1 MGLIMGRVSRGVCIV
16 NSPGLQV
23 YGSDNYTAHRL
34 RDPSGGGQLVVGLPS
49 AGGKHFLPFNNHSQV
64 ECSTGIHSSRSLCF
78 LGGDARTNEQV
89 GLTSM
94 HTLLFREHNRLAA
107 ALAALNPLWGDE
119 LLYQE
124 ARRILVAEWQ
134 HITISEYL
142 PKILGP
148 PGMAMLGTYSG
159 YIPDVDASIANA
171 FSTAAFCFGHSQI
184 MPLLPRLGPDYEPL
198 PIGPLKLQDAFF
210 APFRLLE
217 EQGIEPL
224 IRGLL
229 ASPVKLRHTSQGLN
243 LNLTEALFA
252 QANAVALDLASLN
265 IQRGR
270 DHGLP
275 SYSQWRAYCGLRLES
290 VPLGLISS
298 HYLVLMAIS
307 HCRTA
312 HIISELSGEISNA
325 TVRALLREA
334 YGDDPGKIDLW
345 VGGLLEDVVPGSQLG
360 PAFLCLIADQFRR
373 LRDGDR

>member
-1 MGLIMGRVSRGVCIV
+1 
-16 NSPGLQV
+16 
-23 YGSDNYTAHRL
+23 
-34 RDPSGGGQLVVGLPS
+34 
-49 AGGKHFLPFNNHSQV
+49 
-64 ECSTGIHSSRSLCF
+64 
-78 LGGDARTNEQV
+78 
-89 GLTSM
+89 M

-107 ALAALNPLWGDE
+107 ALAALNPHWGDE

-148 PGMAMLGTYSG
+148 AGMAMLGTYSG
-159 YIPDVDASIANA
+159 YNPDVDGSIANA
-171 FSTAAFCFGHSQI
+171 FSTAAFRFGHSQI
-184 MPLLPRLGPDYEPL
+184 MPLFPRLDPEYEPL
-198 PIGPLKLQDAFF
+198 PVGPLKLQDAFF

-217 EQGIEPL
+217 EGGIEPI

-229 ASPVKLRHTSQGLN
+229 ASPVKLRRSSQGLN
-243 LNLTEALFA
+243 SNLTEALFA

-275 SYSQWRAYCGLRLES
+275 SYNLWRAYCELRLDCGLTLECS
-290 VPLGLISS
+290 VLDSS
-298 HYLVLMAIS
+298 PCGIA
-307 HCRTA
+307 HCRNASTV
-312 HIISELSGEISNA
+312 SELSGEISNA
-325 TVRALLREA
+325 TVRALLREV

-360 PAFLCLIADQFRR
+360 PTFLCLIADQFRR

>member
-34 RDPSGGGQLVVGLPS
+34 RDPSGGGQLVEGLPS
-49 AGGKHFLPFNNHSQV
+49 AGGKHFLPFDNHSLV
-64 ECSTGIHSSRSLCF
+64 ECSTGIHSSHSLCF

-171 FSTAAFCFGHSQI
+171 FSTAAFRFGHSQI
-184 MPLLPRLGPDYEPL
+184 MPLFPRLGPDYEPL

-275 SYSQWRAYCGLRLES
+275 SYSQWRTYCGLRLES

-298 HYLVLMAIS
+298 HYL
-307 HCRTA
+307 C
-312 HIISELSGEISNA
+312 
-325 TVRALLREA
+325 
-334 YGDDPGKIDLW
+334 
-345 VGGLLEDVVPGSQLG
+345 
-360 PAFLCLIADQFRR
+360 
-373 LRDGDR
+373 